1 MFSSYQHVMIVHV
14 RFFSYVKG
22 FRDRDSREF
31 KLCWK
36 TSDSCGL
43 QSETVSELWN
53 FNGQDDLE
61 ELWY

>member
-1 MFSSYQHVMIVHV
+1 MTVYV

-22 FRDRDSREF
+22 FRDRDGREF